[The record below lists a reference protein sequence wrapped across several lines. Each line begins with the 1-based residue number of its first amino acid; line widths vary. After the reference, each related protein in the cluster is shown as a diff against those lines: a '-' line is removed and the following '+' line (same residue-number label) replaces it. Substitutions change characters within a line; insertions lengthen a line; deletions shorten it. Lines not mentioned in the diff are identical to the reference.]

1 MTFTFNHT
9 NLNVCDIAR
18 SVRFYK
24 EALGLEVVRE
34 KTSSDGSFTLT
45 FMGDGKSDY
54 LLELTWLRDHADK
67 PYDLGENETHMC
79 FTAEDYDAAHEKH
92 EKMGCICFE
101 NTKMGLYFIND
112 PDNHCIEIVRK
123 K

>member
-45 FMGDGKSDY
+45 FERYEQLPKEKEAAVIEDAKA
-54 LLELTWLRDHADK
+54 LREDDK
-67 PYDLGENETHMC
+67 E
-79 FTAEDYDAAHEKH
+79 
-92 EKMGCICFE
+92 
-101 NTKMGLYFIND
+101 
-112 PDNHCIEIVRK
+112 
-123 K
+123 